1 MKALSDSLPGPET
14 RRANAVEKVALVDD
28 ERLGVYGHSYGGFMT
43 MWTVTHSQRF
53 KAAVAG
59 AGIANWSSYYGQN
72 GIDQWMVPFF
82 GATFYDDPEVYDR
95 QSPIRSIKAA
105 RTPTFIYVGERD
117 LETPAPQSMEFWRGL
132 TAQGVPTSLVIY
144 EDEGHGI
151 RQPRMRR
158 PRPGASSAG
167 SISI

>member
-1 MKALSDSLPGPET
+1 MCIRD
-14 RRANAVEKVALVDD
+14 R
-28 ERLGVYGHSYGGFMT
+28 
-43 MWTVTHSQRF
+43 TVTHSQRF